1 MASCLRAM
9 NASNKRSR
17 KAKHS
22 GKENFDVAT
31 DRDDMDDFLLPK
43 NKVWSAGLG
52 LLEFLPSL
60 VVLRTLLL
68 LSILLSPLL
77 VNMII
82 SLAVNVTYANTQYG
96 IFTACSANDIGVY
109 TSCTIWYNLDTP
121 PAVPLLL

>member
-1 MASCLRAM
+1 M
-9 NASNKRSR
+9 
-17 KAKHS
+17 
-22 GKENFDVAT
+22 AT

-77 VNMII
+77 II
-82 SLAVNVTYANTQYG
+82 SLAVNVTYANTQYS
-96 IFTACSANDIGVY
+96 ILQYQC
-109 TSCTIWYNLDTP
+109 
-121 PAVPLLL
+121 